1 MRLLAYFLIFGWL
14 FFPNYFQILRPRVSP
29 APLTPLTPFN
39 RVIIPRGAGWAGRG
53 RICTYRDI
61 CQHTE
66 HRGADQQRPASLDEN
81 FIDRLLCVVRS
92 TKYLVQSTKSIHH
105 QIWQTWEKWWILL
118 KFWQIEMV
126 RNVLSLSRLS
136 GWSPDI
142 SLPDS
147 ARNQAMIKSAQLPPE
162 RLWWSHPN
170 SGDLKEMKIND
181 KSINLYPQLFNS
193 LFVFVCICYFQWP
206 VLSTCIR

>member
-1 MRLLAYFLIFGWL
+1 MGLAGLGGGGFVHTVTF
-14 FFPNYFQILRPRVSP
+14 VST
-29 APLTPLTPFN
+29 LS
-39 RVIIPRGAGWAGRG
+39 
-53 RICTYRDI
+53 
-61 CQHTE
+61 TE
-66 HRGADQQRPASLDEN
+66 EPTSSDQQRPASLDEN

-92 TKYLVQSTKSIHH
+92 TKYLVQSKKSIHH

-118 KFWQIEMV
+118 KFWQIEVV

-136 GWSPDI
+136 VWSPDI

-170 SGDLKEMKIND
+170 SGDLKEMKIKD